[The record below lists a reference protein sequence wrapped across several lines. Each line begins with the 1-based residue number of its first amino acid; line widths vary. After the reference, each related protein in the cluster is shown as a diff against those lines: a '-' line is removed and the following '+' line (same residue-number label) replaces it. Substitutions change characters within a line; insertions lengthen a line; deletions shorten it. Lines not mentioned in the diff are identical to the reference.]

1 MPLLPPEPFVFPP
14 ELLVEP
20 AAADSVAP
28 PEFRWWVLHTRP
40 RTEKAL
46 ARRLLGRSVGFFLPQ
61 YLKDRLSRGRRF
73 ASHLPLF
80 PGYLFLHGGERD
92 RLTALETNLVVNC
105 LPVHDQAQLRCDL
118 QRVFRLIDADE
129 PLTPEGRVGPG
140 DAVEITE
147 GALAGLQGRVLR
159 DGKNLK
165 FIIEVRFLQQGVSVE
180 VEHWMIRPL
189 REGRPQKICV

>member
-46 ARRLLGRSVGFFLPQ
+46 VCCLLGRSVGFFLPQ

-105 LPVHDQAQLRCDL
+105 LPVHDQAQLHATCRGSSD
-118 QRVFRLIDADE
+118 
-129 PLTPEGRVGPG
+129 
-140 DAVEITE
+140 
-147 GALAGLQGRVLR
+147 
-159 DGKNLK
+159 
-165 FIIEVRFLQQGVSVE
+165 
-180 VEHWMIRPL
+180 
-189 REGRPQKICV
+189 